1 MNNRITI
8 GMDLGDKKHVAC
20 ILDAE
25 GNETIRTNI
34 VNTPKA
40 IMKCMRDFPHATV
53 AIEACVHSPWISRLL
68 TELGATVYVG
78 NPRKLRCIWDA
89 DDKTDTR
96 DARMLARIARFDP
109 QLLSPITH
117 RSEDAQRDLQLIK
130 ARDALVNA
138 RTKLVNSVRSSV
150 KVLGGRVPSGWSAR
164 SFASKAAEELS
175 EEMLMTFAPLLEA
188 IQALTDRIT
197 AYDKSI
203 EQLAE
208 AKYPET
214 GRLRQVKGVGA
225 ITALAYILTI
235 DDPSRFKKSRDVGP
249 YLGLVPKRDQS
260 GDTDKQLHITKA
272 GNTYLRQLLVG
283 CAHYILGP
291 FGEDC
296 DLRRHGE
303 KIAARGG
310 KNAKKRAVV
319 AVTRKLSVLLHRLWV
334 SGEKYEPLR
343 NHGERSKPRPES
355 SRPARSAAKPRQPLV
370 AHARPA
376 AAAHTTG

>member
-1 MNNRITI
+1 MKNRITI

-25 GNETIRTNI
+25 GNETIRKSI
-34 VNTPKA
+34 VNTPNA
-40 IMKCMRDFPHATV
+40 ITKFMRDFPHATV
-53 AIEACVHSPWISRLL
+53 GIEACVHSPWISRLL
-68 TELGATVYVG
+68 MELGATVYVG

-96 DARMLARIARFDP
+96 DARMLARIVRFDP
-109 QLLSPITH
+109 ELLSPITH
-117 RSEDAQRDLQLIK
+117 RSEDAQRDLQRIK

-138 RTKLVNSVRSSV
+138 RTKLVNSVRSSI
-150 KVLGGRVPSGWSAR
+150 KLLGGRLPSGWSAR
-164 SFASKAAEELS
+164 SFAKKAEEELS
-175 EEMLMTFAPLLEA
+175 EEMLMMLAPLLEA
-188 IQALTDRIT
+188 IQTLTDKIT

-208 AKYPET
+208 TKYPET
-214 GRLRQVKGVGA
+214 ARLRQVKGVGP
-225 ITALAYILTI
+225 ITALAFILTI

-283 CAHYILGP
+283 SAHYILGP

-334 SGEKYEPLR
+334 SGEVYEPLR
-343 NHGERSKPRPES
+343 NQGSRPKPRPES
-355 SRPARSAAKPRQPLV
+355 RRRAPSAAKPRRASA
-370 AHARPA
+370 AHSRPA
-376 AAAHTTG
+376 AAVAATG